1 MASSWRCRCCSRSV
15 CCCSNA
21 WPGTAADGA
30 EAAAAAG
37 AALTP
42 KQREA
47 LGAWR
52 KAFARAYER
61 EDAQREREAQREA
74 AQREVARLAR
84 LRRFEAAEGGGSGP
98 EDVD

>member
-1 MASSWRCRCCSRSV
+1 MHFQAERPKSE
-15 CCCSNA
+15 A
-21 WPGTAADGA
+21 AAAAADSPGVLA
-30 EAAAAAG
+30 GEAAAAG

-52 KAFARAYER
+52 KAYACAYER

-84 LRRFEAAEGGGSGP
+84 LRRFEAAEGGGNGP